1 MVNILSIEKV
11 TKQYG
16 VTKVLD
22 EVNFGLVENQKIALI
37 GANGSGKS
45 TLMKIIMGDESPDS
59 GNIHKNKGFKFA
71 YLSQNPKLTPGN
83 TIFEEVLQDNQKE
96 LRLLEKFE
104 KLTLEVSENPTDK
117 LIDQLA
123 KIQDE
128 MESLNVWDLDNKV
141 RQYLHQIGIAD
152 HHIKVDSLSGGE
164 IKKVALAK
172 IFLQQADC
180 LFLDEPT
187 NHLDTYSIEWLEQM
201 LIDYKGAL
209 LLVTHDRY
217 FLTNV
222 IDTIV
227 NLDRGGLK
235 VYEGNYDKFLESR
248 ALEDSVEDRTNKNK
262 SSFLKR
268 ELVWINKQPR
278 ARGTKAKYRID
289 QFAEV
294 SDSLSYRP
302 DPLGEF
308 RFGLSRKLGNTIL
321 EWNQLGKKFDKWLFK
336 NSVHKVLDGE
346 KIGIIGKNG
355 AGKSTFIK
363 ILLDQVKADEG
374 GVIVGQNTHFCY
386 LDQNRAFLD
395 EEDTVLG
402 SMSEF
407 GEFLTFQG
415 KNIHV
420 NSFLDR
426 FNFYPD
432 THNKKIKLLS
442 GGERAR
448 LLLARMMA
456 TEGNF
461 LILDE
466 PTNDLDL
473 LTLRLLEEA
482 VLAYEGCAFVISHD
496 RYFLDRVCTSVIEIG
511 EEETPFYTPGNFT
524 IFKLLKQKRDLE
536 SAEVSTQ
543 EISYQKG
550 QKPKRSVK
558 KFGYKEQNELKDI
571 LVQIDSLEAEKQTL
585 DDQVTN
591 LVDYDQYNDLAEQ
604 QVKLNSTLES
614 VYERW
619 EELEE
624 LKELNS

>member
-11 TKQYG
+11 SKQYG

-22 EVNFGLVENQKIALI
+22 EINFGLVENQKIALI
-37 GANGSGKS
+37 GSNGSGKS
-45 TLMKIIMGDESPDS
+45 TLMKIVMGDETADS
-59 GNIHKNKGFKFA
+59 GNIHKNKNFKFA
-71 YLSQNPKLTPGN
+71 YLSQNPKLTAGN

-104 KLTLEVSENPTDK
+104 KITLEISSNSTDK
-117 LIDQLA
+117 LIQQLA
-123 KIQDE
+123 NIQDE
-128 MESLNVWDLDNKV
+128 MDALDVWSIDNKV
-141 RQYLHQIGIAD
+141 RQYLHQIGIDD
-152 HHIKVDSLSGGE
+152 HTAKVDSLSGGE

-227 NLDRGGLK
+227 NLDRGTLK

-248 ALEDSVEDRTNKNK
+248 ALEAEVEDKTNKNK

-278 ARGTKAKYRID
+278 ARGTKAKYRVD
-289 QFAEV
+289 QFEDISA
-294 SDSLSYRP
+294 SLSYRP
-302 DPLGEF
+302 DPMGEF

-321 EWNQLGKKFDKWLFK
+321 EWSQLGKKYDKWLFK
-336 NSVHKVLDGE
+336 NSVHKVLEGE

-374 GVIVGQNTHFCY
+374 RVIVGQNTHFCY
-386 LDQNRAFLD
+386 LDQNRAFLN
-395 EEDTVLG
+395 EEDTVLE

-407 GEFLTFQG
+407 GEFLSFQG
-415 KNIHV
+415 KTIHV

-426 FNFYPD
+426 FHFYTD
-432 THNKKIKLLS
+432 SHSKKIKLLS

-482 VLAYEGCAFVISHD
+482 VLAYEGCAFIISHD

-511 EEETPFYTPGNFT
+511 EEVTPFYTPGNFT
-524 IFKLLKQKRDLE
+524 IFKLLKEKRALE
-536 SAEVSTQ
+536 SFELKQKQELTQ
-543 EISYQKG
+543 KTEKS
-550 QKPKRSVK
+550 KRKVK
-558 KFGYKEQNELKDI
+558 KFGYKEQNELKKV
-571 LVQIDSLEAEKQTL
+571 LLKIDELEAQKESL
-585 DDQVTN
+585 DEQIVN
-591 LVDYDQYNDLAEQ
+591 LVNYDKYNDLAQ
-604 QVKLNSTLES
+604 SLKTIKHDLES
-614 VYERW
+614 IYQRW
-619 EELEE
+619 EDLEE
-624 LKELNS
+624 LKEAQ